1 MGFNME
7 ILVNLTVQQI
17 EAVAAQLKINGFV
30 FDDYETDNDTYAKI
44 VQSVFDGLELDFDE
58 VMKN

>member
-1 MGFNME
+1 MGFSME

-17 EAVAAQLKINGFV
+17 EAIADQLKANGFI

-44 VQSVFDGLELDFDE
+44 VQAVFDGLQLEFDE
-58 VMKN
+58 VVKN